1 MSQFLTNRYFCLI
14 PLSCNGYGNTIFTDS
29 TLSVN
34 FLIEIDAN
42 DKRVVGG
49 DITTELM
56 VNTFIIGSKSLLDNC
71 SRLE

>member
-1 MSQFLTNRYFCLI
+1 MNQFLNNRYFCLI
-14 PLSCNGYGNTIFTDS
+14 PLSCNGYPSTIFTDS

-56 VNTFIIGSKSLLDNC
+56 VSTFIVGSK
-71 SRLE
+71 